1 MALKWLRD
9 NLRHLKFVLWGVVAV
24 FVLLVFVDWGAG
36 RSGPGASGEP
46 AVRIGD
52 RVVTEQEF
60 LIEMRLMNQRFEQLY
75 GDRWNELRDQ
85 VDLPG
90 QTVAYFIDRELRL
103 AEARR
108 VGLVVSDEE
117 LRERI
122 LSDPLFQ
129 DQGGN
134 FVGSDRYQRAI
145 RSYFRMSPQE
155 FETRYA
161 QDLLVGKLDAMM
173 IANAYVDDVEVE
185 EAYRRQSEKAD
196 FDVIQLRYEPRLA
209 DVVIGEEDVTA
220 HYEAHAEEY
229 RREEQRIVRYLVV
242 ENSKLRRLLPATD
255 AELEAYYQEH
265 IDEFLEGEQAHARH
279 ILIRTAP
286 GAPEGERV
294 EARTR
299 AEGVL
304 KIAETGADFGE
315 LAAKHSADPGSK
327 DNGGDLGWFGRGQ
340 MVKEFED
347 AVWGG
352 KPGDILGPVESQFGY
367 HIIRVEGFKPERQ
380 QPFDEVREQV
390 RFRYLEGRAA
400 AEAEL
405 RAREL
410 ARRLESERPQTEE
423 DWQKIADEDEA
434 VVLNLSPPFGAEDTV
449 PGTGGG
455 SELAVEAFAADI
467 GDLGEPR
474 AIPRG
479 WMVWQLSQ
487 IRPSGVPGLEEVRAE
502 VEQELRREKALEL
515 TMSAAAELAERWR
528 AGEATDALVEEYGGT
543 SSEVREHS
551 RGAAIGGMGGSLAL
565 DDLVFV
571 AGDGSVIGPVQLG
584 SRGVAVA
591 KVERVQAMDA
601 ADLEQQRDDIRNRL
615 QVQRAQSLLQS
626 ILEER
631 RRDTV
636 VTVNDELMGRYAPAS

>member
-9 NLRHLKFVLWGVVAV
+9 NLRHLKFILWGVVAV

-36 RSGPGASGEP
+36 RSGSGGGGEP

-60 LIEMRLMNQRFEQLY
+60 LTEMRMMNQRFQQLY

-90 QTVAYFIDRELRL
+90 QTVAYFVDRELRL
-103 AEARR
+103 AEAKR
-108 VGLVVSDEE
+108 VGLVVSEEE

-129 DQGGN
+129 GQD
-134 FVGSDRYQRAI
+134 GSFIGTDRYQRAI

-155 FETRYA
+155 FEARYA
-161 QDLLVGKLDAMM
+161 QDLLVGKLDALLVSST
-173 IANAYVDDVEVE
+173 YVSDPEVR
-185 EAYRRQSEKAD
+185 EAYRRQTEQAD
-196 FDVIQLRYEPRLA
+196 FDVIQLRYEPHLA
-209 DVVIGEEDVTA
+209 DVVVGEADVVR
-220 HYEAHAEEY
+220 HYEEHAEEY
-229 RREEQRIVRYLVV
+229 RREEQRIIRYLVV

-255 AELEAYYQEH
+255 DELTAYYQEH
-265 IDEFLEGEQAHARH
+265 LEDFLEGEQAHARH
-279 ILIRTAP
+279 ILIRVSP
-286 GAPEGERV
+286 GASEAERV

-304 KIAETGADFGE
+304 KIAQSGADFGE
-315 LAAKHSADPGSK
+315 LAAKHSEDPGSK
-327 DNGGDLGWFGRGQ
+327 DNGGDLGWFERGQ

-352 KPGDILGPVESQFGY
+352 KPGDLLGPVESQFGF
-367 HIIRVEGFKPERQ
+367 HIIRVEGFRPQRQ

-410 ARRLESERPQTEE
+410 ARRLESEQPETEE

-434 VVLNLSPPFGAEDTV
+434 VVLNQSPPFGKDETV

-455 SELAVEAFAADI
+455 QELAAQVFAADL

-487 IRPSGVPGLEEVRAE
+487 IRPSGVPALEDVRAE
-502 VEQELRREKALEL
+502 VEQQLRREKALEL
-515 TMSAAAELAERWR
+515 TMASGAELADRWR
-528 AGEATDALVEEYGGT
+528 AGEAVETLVEEFGGT
-543 SSEVREHS
+543 PTEVREHR
-551 RGAAIGGMGGSLAL
+551 RGAAVGGIGGALAL
-565 DDLVFV
+565 DDVVF
-571 AGDGSVIGPVQLG
+571 AASEGSVVGPVMLG

-591 KVERVQAMDA
+591 KVSRVQAMDLA
-601 ADLEQQRDDIRNRL
+601 QFEQERDDVRARL
-615 QVQRAQSLLQS
+615 QAQRAQTLLQS

-636 VTVNDELMGRYAPAS
+636 VTVNNELMGRFAPTS

>member
-9 NLRHLKFVLWGVVAV
+9 NLRHLKFILWGVVAV

-36 RSGPGASGEP
+36 RSGPGGSGEP

-60 LIEMRLMNQRFEQLY
+60 LTEMRLMNQRFQQLY

-103 AEARR
+103 AEAKR
-108 VGLVVSDEE
+108 VGLVVSEEE
-117 LRERI
+117 LQERI
-122 LSDPLFQ
+122 LADPLFQ
-129 DQGGN
+129 DQNGS
-134 FVGSDRYQRAI
+134 FIGSDRYQRAI

-155 FETRYA
+155 FEARYA
-161 QDLLVGKLDAMM
+161 QDLLVGKLDALM
-173 IANAYVDDVEVE
+173 ITSAYVSDAEVE
-185 EAYRRQSEKAD
+185 EAYRRQTEQVD
-196 FDVIQLRYEPRLA
+196 FDVVQLRYEPRLA
-209 DVVIGEEDVTA
+209 DVVVGEPEVIS
-220 HYEAHAEEY
+220 HYETHSEEY
-229 RREEQRIVRYLVV
+229 RREEQRIIRYLVI

-255 AELEAYYQEH
+255 DELEAYYQAH
-265 IDEFLEGEQAHARH
+265 LDDFLEGEQAHARH
-279 ILIRTAP
+279 ILIRVAP
-286 GAPEGERV
+286 GASEAERI

-304 KIAETGADFGE
+304 KIAQSGADFGE

-327 DNGGDLGWFGRGQ
+327 DNGGDLGWFERGQ

-352 KPGDILGPVESQFGY
+352 KPGELLGPVESQFGF
-367 HIIRVEGFKPERQ
+367 HIIRVEGFRPQRQ

-410 ARRLESERPQTEE
+410 ARRLESEQPESEE

-434 VVLNLSPPFGAEDTV
+434 VVLNLSPPFGKDDAV

-455 SELAVEAFAADI
+455 PDLAAEAFAADV
-467 GDLGEPR
+467 GDFGEPR

-487 IRPSGVPGLEEVRAE
+487 VRPSGVPALDEVRAE
-502 VEQELRREKALEL
+502 VEQQLRREKALEL
-515 TMSAAAELAERWR
+515 TMVSAADLAERWR
-528 AGEATDALVEEYGGT
+528 AGEEVDTLVEEFGGT
-543 SSEVREHS
+543 STEVRDHR
-551 RGAAIGGMGGSLAL
+551 RGAAVGSIGGALAL
-565 DDLVFV
+565 DDVVFSSSE
-571 AGDGSVIGPVQLG
+571 GSVVGPVMLG

-601 ADLEQQRDDIRNRL
+601 AQFEQARDGLREQL
-615 QVQRAQSLLQS
+615 QAQRAQGLLQS
-626 ILEER
+626 ILEES

-636 VTVNDELMGRYAPAS
+636 VTVNNELMGQFASAS